1 MINRGSEWRKWDLH
15 LHSKYSRESRTKM
28 EISDIFINAIKNN
41 ISMISIT
48 DHSNFDAL
56 DEVWDVYENGT
67 FSEGKFKDFIEFL
80 PGIEVKTDKGKKGVH
95 LISIFPKRINIK
107 GNLKKADKK
116 TLYDNF
122 CSQLKLTESVI
133 ESNGDG
139 NYLKGLL
146 ASTVDF
152 DKVVTLTHEL
162 GGLVIIHGGD
172 KHGSIEKEMKDAK
185 RKEPTAEELYE
196 YLDMTK
202 TDIIVNKIDVIE
214 LPNFNRREAQ
224 NAKFYKQCFGKPC
237 MLASDSHEKAEYN
250 FIEKYTWIKAD
261 CTFEGLKQALIDYD
275 NRICLK
281 EIPDELERVKKNPTK
296 YIDRIIL
303 DWENGYRGEKGK
315 WFKNIEVP
323 LNSGLISIIGNKGNG
338 KSALAEAMAWTA
350 DSRNYSKFAF
360 LNGKKFQ
367 KNKLASNFLCKMKW
381 KNSEEVCKNLAIQPE
396 MTNIERIQCIPQQ
409 YFEEI
414 CTDTEL
420 QKFTEEI
427 NSVIFS
433 RLSEEEKEGEVSLEN
448 LIDKYSRVSESSI
461 QHLSA
466 NLNEINK
473 QIIELENKK
482 LPTYA
487 ASQESLLKDAK
498 SQLDA
503 HDKIC
508 PSKVEKPVL
517 SENVRERYE
526 QLESIIKELSD
537 QIEEKEKRIVE
548 ISKDSNA
555 LSRDLEMIDDFENRM
570 GGEIEKI
577 RLNLEEFDIHIDD
590 IINLKIDRR
599 PIKEKK
605 KKIDDELLDIRE
617 LLNDKN
623 IGLKVRISKMQ
634 SDKQRII
641 ADEDKN
647 IRAYDQYMTEYQEW
661 SKVRDEKAEAVKKVQ
676 EELSYIK
683 NKIEDDLAPLYK
695 ERIRVASDICNEK
708 KKIISVYNRFKEPV
722 DNFLS
727 ENKELLND
735 YSINIRSGLVVEES
749 FQNEVFDFIN
759 KQKKNA
765 FRDDNYQ
772 LYKTIEK
779 LNNIEVIDE
788 HIKIPELIIDCLNC
802 FETDIMS
809 QIKTN
814 KLLEF
819 YNYLYGMSYITNKYE
834 LISDEKT
841 LDNLSPGER
850 GSLLLI
856 FYLLLDLRDI
866 PLIIDQ
872 PEDNLDNQSVAKV
885 LVPFIKA
892 AKKRRQIIL
901 VTHNPNLAVVAD
913 SDQII
918 YVKID
923 KENNQEVNICAGG
936 IENPEINNSVVT
948 ILEGTM
954 YSFRKRDEKYI
965 VRK

>member
-15 LHSKYSRESRTKM
+15 LHSKYSKESRTKM
-28 EISDIFINAIKNN
+28 EIADIFINAIESN

-107 GNLKKADKK
+107 GSLKKADKK

-139 NYLKGLL
+139 NYSKGLL
-146 ASTVDF
+146 ASSVEF

-172 KHGSIEKEMKDAK
+172 KHGSIEEEMEDAK
-185 RKEPTAEELYE
+185 KKEPAPEELYE

-202 TDIIVNKIDVIE
+202 TDIIANKIDVIE
-214 LPNFNRREAQ
+214 LRNFNRGEAQ
-224 NAKFYKQCFGKPC
+224 NARFYQKCFGKPC
-237 MLASDSHEKAEYN
+237 MLASDSHEKADYDS
-250 FIEKYTWIKAD
+250 IEKYTWVKAD
-261 CTFEGLKQALIDYD
+261 CSFEGLKQALIDYD

-281 EIPDELERVKKNPTK
+281 KIPDELERVKKNPTK

-303 DWENGYRGEKGK
+303 DWDNGYKGEKGK

-367 KNKLASNFLCKMKW
+367 KNRLASNFLCKMKW
-381 KNSEEVCKNLAIQPE
+381 KNSEEVYKNLGIQPE

-433 RLSEEEKEGEVSLEN
+433 RLSEEEKEGEASLEN
-448 LIDKYSRVSESSI
+448 LIDKYSRVSENSI

-508 PSKVEKPVL
+508 PSKMEKPVL
-517 SENVRERYE
+517 SEDVRERYE
-526 QLESIIKELSD
+526 QLEGAIKRLSD

-555 LSRDLEMIDDFENRM
+555 LSRSLEMIDEFENRM
-570 GGEIEKI
+570 GSEIEKI
-577 RLNLEEFDIHIDD
+577 RLNLEEFDICIND
-590 IINLKIDRR
+590 IINLKIDRQ
-599 PIKEKK
+599 PIEEKK
-605 KKIDDELLDIRE
+605 KKIDDELLNIRKQ
-617 LLNDKN
+617 LNDKN
-623 IGLKVRISKMQ
+623 TGLKAQISKMQ
-634 SDKQRII
+634 SDKQKII

-647 IRAYDQYMTEYQEW
+647 IRAYDQYVTEYQEW
-661 SKVRDEKAEAVKKVQ
+661 SKGRDEKAETVKKVQ

-695 ERIRVASDICNEK
+695 ERIRIASDICNEK

-735 YSINIRSGLVVEES
+735 YSINIRSGLVVEEG

-779 LNNIEVIDE
+779 LNNIEIIDD

-802 FETDIMS
+802 FETDIVS

-819 YNYLYGMSYITNKYE
+819 YNYLYGMSYIINKYE

-850 GSLLLI
+850 GALLLI

-923 KENNQEVNICAGG
+923 KENNQEVSICAGG
-936 IENPEINNSVVT
+936 IENPEINDRVVT